1 GVIGAPSRCAVV
13 ALSPVG
19 AAAPVGDND
28 FFRGGPMSPK
38 TPVATGGAP
47 VATGGRPRTA
57 AGRVLGLDL
66 EVDDLPG
73 LGVHRVLGGEALGGQ
88 HPDLPLAVGG
98 EEAEGALLTGHDL
111 PDEVVGGVEQR
122 SEEHTSELQ
131 SRENL
136 VCRLLLEK
144 KTPER
149 HDPFDAADQPLCFS
163 SPPEIFQCI
172 WFAPSQKASPRALV
186 TLFVAVVDVVVESVV
201 VVEEIVDN
209 FDYLVY
215 YFGHCSF
222 GKFFFLLPL
231 PPNST
236 LFPYTTLFR

>member
-111 PDEVVGGVEQR
+111 PDEVVGGVEQTHVGAGER
-122 SEEHTSELQ
+122 LAVPGHRALDD
-131 SRENL
+131 RL
-136 VCRLLLEK
+136 VARVDVGEG
-144 KTPER
+144 
-149 HDPFDAADQPLCFS
+149 H
-163 SPPEIFQCI
+163 
-172 WFAPSQKASPRALV
+172 APDRGSAGAHLASPSS
-186 TLFVAVVDVVVESVV
+186 TGTPISEPYSVQ
-201 VVEEIVDN
+201 EP
-209 FDYLVY
+209 
-215 YFGHCSF
+215 S
-222 GKFFFLLPL
+222 
-231 PPNST
+231 
-236 LFPYTTLFR
+236 